1 MTRKSLWLTIAIAS
15 SAIIASLLLAA
26 VQERNTSLKQELE
39 IPEVRYKNPFISEFV
54 IPANDAGANAIAA
67 DKNGLIWFIENHS
80 SKLANFNPVTKKFEE
95 HAIPEDIGFVWS
107 MTVDSSNTIWF
118 IDAKK
123 DKLWKFEPSGN
134 IFKSYDLPTKGS
146 FVIQMALDKKDNLW
160 ISEYL
165 AQNKTGDKIA
175 RFDPKSERFVE
186 YQTPTLQSGPIGI
199 TVDVSGNIWFTE
211 IRKIGVFFP
220 NNSSFKEY
228 PFQRP
233 IIPPTGIAVDSN
245 GFVWF
250 TEHGGNNIG
259 RFIAANDTLV
269 EYATATLSKQYP
281 ATLPYWIKIDSN
293 GNLWFN
299 EHTGNRIAKFIPSN
313 ETLIEYHIPSK
324 DKVDA
329 LTFTLDKNGSVWFT
343 ELGTNKIAVV
353 NASLP
358 MPFAVDSFPKEVKL
372 KAGESAEV
380 KMTVRS
386 ISSPS
391 SAKIS
396 FITASSMTALGK
408 FINASATFSPTSIN
422 IEQLPRQVSLR
433 IETEPTLE
441 AGIYRITAG
450 ATDGFTSYLTVI
462 NLIVVHKT

>member
-1 MTRKSLWLTIAIAS
+1 MIRKSLWLIIVIAG
-15 SAIIASLLLAA
+15 SAILASFFLAA
-26 VQERNTSLKQELE
+26 VQERNTTLKQELE
-39 IPEVRYKNPFISEFV
+39 IPEIGYKSPFISEFV
-54 IPANDAGANAIAA
+54 IPTNDAGVNAIAA
-67 DKNGLIWFIENHS
+67 DKDGLIWFIENHS
-80 SKLANFNPVTKKFEE
+80 SKLANFNPVTNKFKEY
-95 HAIPEDIGFVWS
+95 AMPEGIGFVWG
-107 MTVDSSNTIWF
+107 MTIDHGNTIWF

-123 DKLWKFEPSGN
+123 DKLWRYDPSSN
-134 IFKSYDLPTKGS
+134 VFKSYDLPAKGS
-146 FVIQMALDKKDNLW
+146 FVIQMALDQEDNLW
-160 ISEYL
+160 FTEYL

-175 RFDPKSERFVE
+175 RFDPKSERFAE

-211 IRKIGVFFP
+211 ISKIGVFFP

-245 GFVWF
+245 NTVWF

-259 RFIAANDTLV
+259 RFIAANRTLV
-269 EYATATLSKQYP
+269 EYATATLSRQYP
-281 ATLPYWIKIDSN
+281 ATLPYWIKIDS

-313 ETLIEYHIPSK
+313 GTLIEYHIPSK
-324 DKVDA
+324 DIVDA
-329 LTFTLDKNGSVWFT
+329 LTFTIDKNGSVWFT

-358 MPFAVDSFPKEVKL
+358 VPFVVDSFPKEVKL
-372 KAGESAEV
+372 RAGESAEV
-380 KMTVRS
+380 KMNVRS
-386 ISSPS
+386 ISTNPS
-391 SAKIS
+391 SDKIS
-396 FITASSMTALGK
+396 FIAASSMTALGK
-408 FINASATFSPTSIN
+408 FINASATFSPASIS

-441 AGIYRITAG
+441 AGTYTITAG
-450 ATDGFTSYLTVI
+450 ATDGFASYLATI
-462 NLIVVHKT
+462 NLIVMKT